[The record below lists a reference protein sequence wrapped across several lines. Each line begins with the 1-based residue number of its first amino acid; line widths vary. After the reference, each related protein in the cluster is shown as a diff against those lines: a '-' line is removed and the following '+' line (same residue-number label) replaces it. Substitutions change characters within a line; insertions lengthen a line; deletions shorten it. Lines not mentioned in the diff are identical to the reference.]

1 METLEIAFV
10 LVSFIAIAES
20 VLLIWISQSYKTLI
34 KRALG
39 AAEGAVDTGEE
50 ILAEYRRTTDLN
62 LAALAYIK
70 ALEHELAIEREPR
83 RIEPDG
89 RRAGGSAAQ
98 RLADRDLARAQ
109 RIDERIAL
117 GKRAAD
123 QRRDDDEGC
132 PDQSHDRVFARFR

>member
-70 ALEHELAIEREPR
+70 ALEHELAGTGHPLPMTERNKLEQAVRAWQRAHHGDGERVWIP
-83 RIEPDG
+83 PDITKD
-89 RRAGGSAAQ
+89 
-98 RLADRDLARAQ
+98 RLN
-109 RIDERIAL
+109 
-117 GKRAAD
+117 
-123 QRRDDDEGC
+123 
-132 PDQSHDRVFARFR
+132 